1 MASGQTLGNDSGS
14 EKGKPPPPQKKNKKQ
29 KTKPSQI
36 SNTYSNVL
44 TAYLPG
50 ANKVLTG
57 LNTFRRILDGLKD
70 PLGLRKKKKG
80 RGKAKGKGRE
90 EGEKGWEAT
99 GHSPHVVR

>member
-1 MASGQTLGNDSGS
+1 
-14 EKGKPPPPQKKNKKQ
+14 
-29 KTKPSQI
+29 
-36 SNTYSNVL
+36 
-44 TAYLPG
+44 
-50 ANKVLTG
+50 VLTG